1 MIQKKLKQRFKEL
14 EDYLSFVS
22 SFFIRYFLFD
32 IFWKNWI
39 DILIF
44 LIFLYSRLF
53 LSLFKRKKLDLENYE
68 INFFFLFSSV
78 RLILQKLYGYF
89 NLSYISLFLIIFE
102 SIQKKKKKKNWN
114 KDLKN
119 YEINFFLV
127 SSSDSIDRLILK
139 KIEYIF
145 LPFSYFFIFS
155 FYTLIFEFHT
165 SVLREKIIWIH
176 LAKKKKINKKE
187 TGTKIQRIR
196 VRRGREREGEGEG
209 KEKITRTYFYPMG

>member
-1 MIQKKLKQRFKEL
+1 MKLIF
-14 EDYLSFVS
+14 
-22 SFFIRYFLFD
+22 SFFFLLFD
-32 IFWKNWI
+32 LFCKNCM
-39 DILIF
+39 DILTF
-44 LIFLYSRLF
+44 LIFLYSWLF
-53 LSLFKRKKLDLENYE
+53 LNRFK
-68 INFFFLFSSV
+68 
-78 RLILQKLYGYF
+78 
-89 NLSYISLFLIIFE
+89 
-102 SIQKKKKKKNWN
+102 KKKKKKNWN